1 MRLNKNQ
8 RLRGRINLINTQR
21 LAPKEMHSHQQS
33 ALKRL
38 YVTLCSDSFV
48 AYNHVG
54 YIVEIKF
61 LLAF

>member
-38 YVTLCSDSFV
+38 YVTLCSLIIMLVTLLRLSFC
-48 AYNHVG
+48 
-54 YIVEIKF
+54 
-61 LLAF
+61 